1 MNNVLT
7 AGLLVLLLAGV
18 AEVAMQRTGQPGA
31 ETTIKHGEA
40 LFRTKGCMTCH
51 AHSGFEQ
58 PPDWEASFGPDLTAY
73 RNDPAFL
80 RRWLAEPSAV
90 RADTRMPDLELA
102 APEIEALIA
111 FLHHSEE

>member
-1 MNNVLT
+1 MNNVLRT
-7 AGLLVLLLAGV
+7 GLLILLLAGA
-18 AEVAMQRTGQPGA
+18 AELVMQRTGQPGA
-31 ETTIKHGEA
+31 EPTIKHGEA
-40 LFRTKGCMTCH
+40 LFRTKGCVTCH
-51 AHSGFEQ
+51 AYSGMDQ
-58 PPDWEASFGPDLTAY
+58 PRDWEASFGPDLTTY

-90 RADTRMPDLELA
+90 RADTKMPDLELA

>member
-1 MNNVLT
+1 MNNVLR
-7 AGLLVLLLAGV
+7 AGLLVLLLAGA
-18 AEVAMQRTGQPGA
+18 AEVVTHRTAQPGA

-40 LFRTKGCMTCH
+40 LFRTKGCITCH
-51 AHSGFEQ
+51 AYSGMDQ
-58 PPDWEASFGPDLTAY
+58 PHDWDASIGPNLTTY

-80 RRWLAEPSAV
+80 QRWLAEPSAV

-111 FLHHSEE
+111 FLNDTQE